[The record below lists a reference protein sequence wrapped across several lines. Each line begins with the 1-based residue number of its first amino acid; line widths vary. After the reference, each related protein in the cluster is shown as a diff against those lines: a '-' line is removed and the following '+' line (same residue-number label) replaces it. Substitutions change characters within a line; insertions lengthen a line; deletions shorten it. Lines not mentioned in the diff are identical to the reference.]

1 MFEQLWKK
9 ILRRRSMSLWAIP
22 ALLLWIVS
30 IFYRIGRIIHNR
42 QVGSPVKADVPVI
55 SVGNITVG
63 GSGKTTC
70 VGMLSRL
77 LLQEN
82 IRVGV
87 VSSGYGR
94 ADSTSFLE
102 PGYRVQTMDTC
113 LTGDEVK
120 HLADLLPEAVF
131 SVDQSKSEAA
141 LRLGASGEVD
151 VIIVDDGMQ
160 HIRLHRDLEI
170 VTHDASVADKMLKPF
185 PLGVLRE
192 PMSAMSRADIVFIT
206 RADMADDPG
215 AWQKQF
221 ASLCPRAEIYRAQF
235 LASELVGRER
245 RLPIKYLEDKSVLL
259 FAGIGNFRAMAR
271 QVTTLCADLD
281 QAMELS
287 DHQQYDQTLLHKIKG
302 AADHH
307 DSDVILTT
315 GKDWVKLGD
324 FAFGR
329 EIYYLA
335 QSVDLDPGEEKL
347 VRIVIERLDLKRRPH

>member
-9 ILRRRSMSLWAIP
+9 ILRRRSLSWLILPA
-22 ALLLWIVS
+22 ALLWVASLG
-30 IFYRIGRIIHNR
+30 YRLLMIIHR
-42 QVGSPVKADVPVI
+42 RSVGAQVKADVPVI

-70 VGMLSRL
+70 VDMLGRL
-77 LLQEN
+77 LLQEEV
-82 IRVGV
+82 RVGI

-102 PGYRVQTMDTC
+102 PGYRVQTMDTS

-120 HLADLLPEAVF
+120 HLAGLLPEAMF
-131 SVDQSKSEAA
+131 SVDRSKSEAA
-141 LRLGASGEVD
+141 QRLGASGAVD

-160 HIRLHRDLEI
+160 HVRLHRDLEI
-170 VTHDASVADKMLKPF
+170 VTFDASVADKFLKPF

-192 PMSAMSRADIVFIT
+192 PLNALSRADVIFVT
-206 RADMADDPG
+206 RANMAAEPG

-221 ASLCPRAEIYRAQF
+221 ASVYPQAEIYRAHF

-259 FAGIGNFRAMAR
+259 FAGIGNFRAMSR
-271 QVTTLCADLD
+271 QVATLCADLD
-281 QAMELS
+281 EAIELT
-287 DHQQYDQTLLHKIKG
+287 DHQQYDQTLLHTIKA
-302 AADHH
+302 AADRH

-315 GKDWVKLGD
+315 GKDWVKLGG

-335 QSVDLDPGEEKL
+335 QSIDLDPGEEKL
-347 VRIVIERLDLKRRPH
+347 VRYVIERLDLKRHPD